1 MIGYPNPIR
10 IPERL
15 ESKCVGKM
23 LLKMPLKTG
32 VFYLPS
38 YLMYLLSKEERAI
51 GVKRIITNI
60 ILYDITNV

>member
-15 ESKCVGKM
+15 GSKCIGKM
-23 LLKMPLKTG
+23 FLKMPLKTG

-38 YLMYLLSKEERAI
+38 YLMYLLSKEKREI
-51 GVKRIITNI
+51 GLKGIITNI
-60 ILYDITNV
+60 ILYDIK